1 MLLLSMCDNLTF
13 ATVWSSLVYITPKE
27 SYGLAFATVVSVY
40 NLFFTISSF
49 LVGVMRRYYFN
60 I

>member
-1 MLLLSMCDNLTF
+1 MLLLSICDNLTF

-40 NLFFTISSF
+40 NLIFTISSF
-49 LVGVMRRYYFN
+49 LVGIFRG
-60 I
+60 